1 MTKKMFKDL
10 QGLGIEKH
18 GKEVQSYLSSV
29 SSSYNNILNI
39 KPYINTSL
47 FIETSIRNLIS
58 QKNLTV
64 DDSFYAMKNAKSFKT
79 FITIF
84 NKVDKPDF
92 TKEKLTDSE
101 KEDLKRCMKILKNVT
116 NDINKLLG
124 WVDYSHYLIN

>member
-58 QKNLTV
+58 QKDLTV

-124 WVDYSHYLIN
+124 

>member
-18 GKEVQSYLSSV
+18 GKGVQSYLSSV

-84 NKVDKPDF
+84 NKVDNPDF

-116 NDINKLLG
+116 NDINKLL
-124 WVDYSHYLIN
+124 S

>member
-18 GKEVQSYLSSV
+18 GKDVQSYLSSV

-84 NKVDKPDF
+84 NKVDNPDF

-116 NDINKLLG
+116 NDINKLL
-124 WVDYSHYLIN
+124 S